1 MRLVHFYTH
10 NSLPNLH
17 VVLPRARQL
26 GGLYHFMYVLLA
38 MLSVLLMDRRLDIF
52 VTSFCL

>member
-17 VVLPRARQL
+17 VVLPRARQ
-26 GGLYHFMYVLLA
+26 LYHFMYVLLA